1 MGCSQANLW
10 SWLQKRGKKQRMSRR
25 RAAGAEATEGSPT
38 GGSPGLGAG
47 EGWEK
52 GGVHFGEGKVG
63 KEEMSVG
70 GCWCL
75 LIKCKLKAD
84 GTQTDMSNFCVC
96 SWGGVWKGTGVLGE
110 MLLENVLSTQG
121 RTHD

>member
-1 MGCSQANLW
+1 MELAAE
-10 SWLQKRGKKQRMSRR
+10 KRQEAENVTQTCGRGRGNRGEPNWRVSRARHR
-25 RAAGAEATEGSPT
+25 RV
-38 GGSPGLGAG
+38 LG
-47 EGWEK
+47 E